1 MEFGNASFDSAFIT
15 WIDKCFIVINYFP
28 FYDESWPFYEIKLL
42 MVLQF
47 YILSLGK
54 ILCMKF
60 QQKQLHIRHKN
71 CPSVMICFNFI
82 YSIIL
87 WTVTLILHFVEKKR
101 PTAVLPL
108 LASIKLLAPST
119 VKQHINSLDLLSFH
133 KVC

>member
-1 MEFGNASFDSAFIT
+1 
-15 WIDKCFIVINYFP
+15 
-28 FYDESWPFYEIKLL
+28 

-101 PTAVLPL
+101 PTAVLSL

-119 VKQHINSLDLLSFH
+119 VQQHINSLDLLSFIKFAKTIH
-133 KVC
+133 FFTTGMARNREMSFLCISTGLACLQCLRKCFNI

>member
-1 MEFGNASFDSAFIT
+1 
-15 WIDKCFIVINYFP
+15 
-28 FYDESWPFYEIKLL
+28 

-71 CPSVMICFNFI
+71 WPSVMICFNFI

-101 PTAVLPL
+101 PTAVLSL
-108 LASIKLLAPST
+108 QASIKLLAPST
-119 VKQHINSLDLLSFH
+119 VKQHTNSLDLLSFH
-133 KVC
+133 NVSFHLFTTGMARNREMCFLCISTGLACLQCLRKCFNI